1 MSASELRL
9 VLLGPADAGR
19 KAAVCS
25 LLGLQDN
32 PQGSTD
38 VQECSKFSGE
48 VCGTQVTVVSSP
60 AWFNSAWSSA
70 DRRKVISSFIA
81 LSSPAPHA
89 FLLCVPVNQP
99 ADGEAKALDALETL
113 FGPSAVAENT
123 IVLFTHMEELWED
136 EQLEDYIVTW
146 RKDLRELV
154 ERCGGSYHT
163 LETRNGGEEDRKAVE
178 GLLAKVEQ
186 AALKTGAV
194 SCPLYEEVEERLR
207 ERQQEILRQRTA
219 EMTDEELE
227 AARLEAERSI
237 GGLDVNLDHI
247 FSSTTAP
254 PDPPAPSLLWGWWE
268 KLVGWI
274 RWLPSLVRREALFGS
289 LIGLFVGGT
298 LGGAVG
304 ATAGSVVTEV
314 GRRKEKKN
322 E

>member
-1 MSASELRL
+1 MRL

-25 LLGLQDN
+25 LLG
-32 PQGSTD
+32 
-38 VQECSKFSGE
+38 
-48 VCGTQVTVVSSP
+48 
-60 AWFNSAWSSA
+60 
-70 DRRKVISSFIA
+70 SSFIA

-113 FGPSAVAENT
+113 FGPPAVAENT

-237 GGLDVNLDHI
+237 GGFDVNLDHI
-247 FSSTTAP
+247 FSSTTATPDP

-314 GRRKEKKN
+314 GRRKEKK
-322 E
+322 